1 MASAYMS
8 SKQRSLFFV
17 DNLIAIT
24 VFTLLTV
31 FSASAIATAPVTY
44 HRYNMTPEEV
54 VERIKPIGK
63 VNLRD
68 PSSAQKKDQ
77 ETLGNLSHGEKV
89 VRDYCIRC
97 HTAGLMRS
105 PRLGEAKD
113 WAPRL
118 KKGLFT
124 LHDNAIYGINK
135 MPARGGRKAL
145 SDADIE
151 AAVNHMLLLVK

>member
-1 MASAYMS
+1 
-8 SKQRSLFFV
+8 
-17 DNLIAIT
+17 
-24 VFTLLTV
+24 
-31 FSASAIATAPVTY
+31 
-44 HRYNMTPEEV
+44 
-54 VERIKPIGK
+54 
-63 VNLRD
+63 
-68 PSSAQKKDQ
+68 
-77 ETLGNLSHGEKV
+77 
-89 VRDYCIRC
+89 
-97 HTAGLMRS
+97 MRS
-105 PRLGEAKD
+105 TRLGEAKD